1 MLSVQMEHQSFSDA
15 WSEKA
20 VLETLRQPTAL
31 CLVAEKAGRRVGYLL
46 AYQAADEIEIARVA
60 VVEEVKRQGVGTA
73 LMKKLQ
79 EEGTQRKARKILLDV
94 REKNH
99 MAQAFYE
106 KIGFKEDGI
115 RKRFYT
121 EPEEDAVLMSMQ
133 ISG

>member
-1 MLSVQMEHQSFSDA
+1 MEHQSFSDA

-79 EEGTQRKARKILLDV
+79 EEGTQRKAGKILLDV
-94 REKNH
+94 RKKNH
-99 MAQAFYE
+99 TAQAFYE
-106 KIGFKEDGI
+106 KTGFKKDGV
-115 RKRFYT
+115 RKSFYT

>member
-1 MLSVQMEHQSFSDA
+1 MENQSFSDA

-79 EEGTQRKARKILLDV
+79 EEGTQRKARKILLDI

>member
-1 MLSVQMEHQSFSDA
+1 M
-15 WSEKA
+15 
-20 VLETLRQPTAL
+20 
-31 CLVAEKAGRRVGYLL
+31 AEKAGRRVGYLL

-79 EEGTQRKARKILLDV
+79 EEGTQRKAGKILLDV
-94 REKNH
+94 RKKNH
-99 MAQAFYE
+99 TAQAFYE
-106 KIGFKEDGI
+106 KIGFKEDGT
-115 RKRFYT
+115 RKSFYT

>member
-1 MLSVQMEHQSFSDA
+1 
-15 WSEKA
+15 
-20 VLETLRQPTAL
+20 
-31 CLVAEKAGRRVGYLL
+31 
-46 AYQAADEIEIARVA
+46 
-60 VVEEVKRQGVGTA
+60 
-73 LMKKLQ
+73 
-79 EEGTQRKARKILLDV
+79 
-94 REKNH
+94 

>member
-1 MLSVQMEHQSFSDA
+1 MTIEDGAAVAEMEHQSFSDA

-79 EEGTQRKARKILLDV
+79 EEGTQRKAGKILLDV
-94 REKNH
+94 REKIIQHRHFMKKLDLKRTGSERVFILN
-99 MAQAFYE
+99 
-106 KIGFKEDGI
+106 
-115 RKRFYT
+115 RKKM
-121 EPEEDAVLMSMQ
+121 LC
-133 ISG
+133 

>member
-1 MLSVQMEHQSFSDA
+1 MEHQSFSDA

>member
-1 MLSVQMEHQSFSDA
+1 M
-15 WSEKA
+15 
-20 VLETLRQPTAL
+20 ETLRQPTAL

-79 EEGTQRKARKILLDV
+79 EEGTQRKAGKILLDV
-94 REKNH
+94 REKNYT
-99 MAQAFYE
+99 AQAFYE
-106 KIGFKEDGI
+106 KTGFKKDGV
-115 RKRFYT
+115 RKSFYT
-121 EPEEDAVLMSMQ
+121 EPEEDAVLMSMK